1 VIFRKLPKLV
11 SAIAISVLLLA
22 GCAPSAPEP
31 IVPDASGAPA
41 GFSEYY
47 EQVADFEEC
56 GERLYCAD
64 IQVPMDWSDPNSEA
78 ISIATVFRLA
88 DSKSQGFILF
98 NPGGPWCI
106 GLRLGQGL
114 C

>member
-1 VIFRKLPKLV
+1 VISGKFAKLV
-11 SAIAISVLLLA
+11 SAVSISALVLA
-22 GCAPSAPEP
+22 GCAPSVPKP

-56 GERLYCAD
+56 GERLYCAA

-98 NPGGPWCI
+98 NPGGP
-106 GLRLGQGL
+106 GASGYD
-114 C
+114 